1 MGHISTV
8 RKAYKVGPAWIEFG
22 CGGIF
27 LHTIDLKRSEFP
39 ETAIQH
45 NPSKSI
51 NKNQYIYIYKD
62 RYVYKYQT
70 SATPE
75 SKLSLY
81 PTFNLAVKDLY
92 SLDSCFEASDWEKRY
107 EFVWALD
114 SDIDLSK
121 AVTCGDRRVRR
132 VVSLDWPLRDGSGGF
147 APIPGDCAADGCT
160 HCWTN
165 LCQSLN
171 QTQVVVMRKMEKI
184 DVFRSWNQFCWLIV
198 CWFMG
203 VEYLRVWRVSHLV
216 EVHKGGASLVQMQ
229 DLVILNHLRH
239 NCFHKNDRVAET
251 TDYRWHAGAL
261 QDSSASVIRRE
272 GHSPTRHH
280 SHHGHQVSGTE
291 LNGLNVKASADLI
304 FHLRYDF
311 IPRSQWD
318 ADTGSRRHW
327 TFQDG
332 MVVDSCDMSW
342 CLGCDFRHTD
352 FVELTAPLLKS
363 AVLRGIEL
371 RRHKIPHVPR
381 SFWKRQNKF
390 RGT

>member
-1 MGHISTV
+1 MYYISI
-8 RKAYKVGPAWIEFG
+8 KHLQLQSLNYH
-22 CGGIF
+22 
-27 LHTIDLKRSEFP
+27 L
-39 ETAIQH
+39 IQL
-45 NPSKSI
+45 SILLFKSF
-51 NKNQYIYIYKD
+51 
-62 RYVYKYQT
+62 KY
-70 SATPE
+70 
-75 SKLSLY
+75 LC
-81 PTFNLAVKDLY
+81 

-171 QTQVVVMRKMEKI
+171 QTQFVVMRKMKKI
-184 DVFRSWNQFCWLIV
+184 DVLRSWNQFCWLIV

-203 VEYLRVWRVSHLV
+203 AEYLRVWRVSHLV

-239 NCFHKNDRVAET
+239 NCFHKKWPCGWDNGLLLGMLT
-251 TDYRWHAGAL
+251 GAL

-291 LNGLNVKASADLI
+291 LSSLMGLMWRHQQIS
-304 FHLRYDF
+304 YF
-311 IPRSQWD
+311 IYATTSSLGPNEMQIPD
-318 ADTGSRRHW
+318 PGDTGPFKMAWLSIRATCH
-327 TFQDG
+327 D
-332 MVVDSCDMSW
+332 V
-342 CLGCDFRHTD
+342 
-352 FVELTAPLLKS
+352 
-363 AVLRGIEL
+363 
-371 RRHKIPHVPR
+371 
-381 SFWKRQNKF
+381 
-390 RGT
+390 

>member
-132 VVSLDWPLRDGSGGF
+132 VVSLD
-147 APIPGDCAADGCT
+147 
-160 HCWTN
+160 
-165 LCQSLN
+165 
-171 QTQVVVMRKMEKI
+171 
-184 DVFRSWNQFCWLIV
+184 
-198 CWFMG
+198 
-203 VEYLRVWRVSHLV
+203 
-216 EVHKGGASLVQMQ
+216 
-229 DLVILNHLRH
+229 
-239 NCFHKNDRVAET
+239 
-251 TDYRWHAGAL
+251 
-261 QDSSASVIRRE
+261 
-272 GHSPTRHH
+272 
-280 SHHGHQVSGTE
+280 
-291 LNGLNVKASADLI
+291 
-304 FHLRYDF
+304 
-311 IPRSQWD
+311 
-318 ADTGSRRHW
+318 
-327 TFQDG
+327 
-332 MVVDSCDMSW
+332 
-342 CLGCDFRHTD
+342 
-352 FVELTAPLLKS
+352 
-363 AVLRGIEL
+363 
-371 RRHKIPHVPR
+371 
-381 SFWKRQNKF
+381 
-390 RGT
+390 